1 MSRQYELL
9 FKKRNLSY
17 GKSYIF
23 SCKCWPTLIGSH
35 HSYVFKFISVY
46 ESSLIYGSK
55 LSSSGPGPGSGEVQ
69 EGQSQAKSSSENSKL
84 KDLDLSITLFLVFTL
99 HQPKLFFGSEG
110 FQTSHHNITNS
121 KELLN
126 LNACFGPENL
136 SPNTRQFIFYFC

>member
-1 MSRQYELL
+1 MNLFIPVQTKYENDIWVTMSQQHELF

-55 LSSSGPGPGSGEVQ
+55 LSSSGPGPGSGE
-69 EGQSQAKSSSENSKL
+69 GQVRVRKVRVRQSPAQRTQNSK
-84 KDLDLSITLFLVFTL
+84 IWT
-99 HQPKLFFGSEG
+99 
-110 FQTSHHNITNS
+110 
-121 KELLN
+121 
-126 LNACFGPENL
+126 
-136 SPNTRQFIFYFC
+136 

>member
-1 MSRQYELL
+1 MNLFIPVQTKYENNICVTMSRQYELL

-55 LSSSGPGPGSGEVQ
+55 LSSSGPGPGSGEGQ
-69 EGQSQAKSSSENSKL
+69 EDQSQAKSSSENSKL
-84 KDLDLSITLFLVFTL
+84 KDLDLSSTLFLV
-99 HQPKLFFGSEG
+99 
-110 FQTSHHNITNS
+110 I
-121 KELLN
+121 
-126 LNACFGPENL
+126 
-136 SPNTRQFIFYFC
+136 